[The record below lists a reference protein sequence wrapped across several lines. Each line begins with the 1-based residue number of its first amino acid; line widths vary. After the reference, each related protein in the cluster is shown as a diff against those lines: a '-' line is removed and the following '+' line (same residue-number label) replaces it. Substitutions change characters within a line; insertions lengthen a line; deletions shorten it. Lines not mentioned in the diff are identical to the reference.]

1 MRKIVLVLL
10 VAAMLAACQS
20 AATPR
25 PAATP
30 PTTAPTSTPV
40 ERLASSAS
48 DIQGLWWFN
57 VKLRF
62 KPDGAYVIYF
72 GSDSNPDLIDLGTY
86 TFDAGKVT
94 FNTTGYAPTTYE
106 AYVTW
111 RDGSP
116 TWIRLQAVSSDAYAD
131 RANSFSRPGQYLK
144 P

>member
-1 MRKIVLVLL
+1 MKRIVLVLL
-10 VAAMLAACQS
+10 GAAMLAACQP

-25 PAATP
+25 PVVTP
-30 PTTAPTSTPV
+30 QATAPTSTPT
-40 ERLASSAS
+40 ESLASSAS
-48 DIQGLWWFN
+48 DIQGLWWFD

-62 KPDGAYVIYF
+62 KPDGAYIIYF

-94 FNTTGYAPTTYE
+94 FITTGYAPTTYE

-111 RDGSP
+111 LDGSP
-116 TWIRLQAVSSDAYAD
+116 TWIRLQVVGSDAYTA
-131 RANSFSRPGQYLK
+131 RASSFSRPGQYLK